1 MARFLTSVSLFMGQ
15 YYLKFLSHYLQ
26 GSGSSPVSLFVE
38 KDFLIPKLLVTFF
51 ARMKFLTSMFV
62 HENTLPKLLVTLCAR
77 MGFLTKLSLFIEND
91 YPLPKLLV
99 TCFAWMM
106 LLTSV
111 SLFMRQY
118 YLNFLSHSL
127 QARDSFCHMLC
138 MDEVSVQFEF
148 VNEKLP
154 KLFGHIICKISFLLV
169 AQYISWH

>member
-77 MGFLTKLSLFIEND
+77 MRFLTKLSLFIEND

-127 QARDSFCHMLC
+127 QARDSFLSHALHGWGFSPVWVCSWDNITWTSCHILC
-138 MDEVSVQFEF
+138 KDEVPPQ
-148 VNEKLP
+148 
-154 KLFGHIICKISFLLV
+154 
-169 AQYISWH
+169 